1 MAEFPFL
8 NIHGISKQLNG
19 QQALHSFSLNLA
31 QHHRLAIVG
40 STGSGKSTMLK
51 IVGGLLQ
58 TDSGHVF
65 FENRRLLGP
74 EEQLLPGNKGIAYL
88 SQHFE
93 LRNNYRVAEILSFVN
108 RLSADATNH
117 IFDICRIKHLLQRKT
132 DQLSGGEKQRIAT
145 AKLLLEHPRLLLL
158 DEPFTNLD
166 YSAKQL
172 MKQVLHDIG
181 EQLGI
186 TCVLVS
192 HDPADTLAWA
202 DSILVMQ
209 QGYTVQIGTPQQ
221 LYYAPDNHYVAGLLG
236 DFQVLTRLQQR
247 ALNMAIIEGKTPMV
261 RSAYFVGH
269 LTEQG
274 NGVQASVI
282 TSVFAG
288 SHYEVTVQLTDAPL
302 QIRSLIPITQT
313 SIWIALQDVSIKYW

>member
-1 MAEFPFL
+1 MAETPFL
-8 NIHGISKQLNG
+8 SIEGISKQLNG
-19 QQALHSFSLNLA
+19 QQALHPFSLSLA

-40 STGSGKSTMLK
+40 STGSGKSTLLK

-58 TDSGHVF
+58 TDSGRVF

-93 LRNNYRVAEILSFVN
+93 LRNNYRVEEILSFVN
-108 RLSADATNH
+108 RLTTDATQH
-117 IFDICRIKHLLQRKT
+117 IFDICRINHLLKRKT

-145 AKLLLEHPRLLLL
+145 AKLLLEHPSLLLL

-166 YSAKQL
+166 YAAKLL
-172 MKQVLHDIG
+172 MKQVLDDIG
-181 EQLGI
+181 QQLGI

-209 QGYTVQIGTPQQ
+209 HGRMVQIGSPQQ
-221 LYYAPDNHYVAGLLG
+221 VYYQPADSYIAGLLG
-236 DFQVLTRLQQR
+236 DFQMLTPLQQE
-247 ALNMAIIEGKTPMV
+247 ALHIQQVSNQQPMV
-261 RSAYFVGH
+261 RSTYFQVAASG
-269 LTEQG
+269 QS
-274 NGVQASVI
+274 NGVPALVKA
-282 TSVFAG
+282 TAFAG
-288 SHYEVTVQLTDAPL
+288 SHYEVTVQLADAPL
-302 QIRSLIPITQT
+302 RVRSVLPITTKQV
-313 SIWIALQDVSIKYW
+313 WITLNEVPIQFW